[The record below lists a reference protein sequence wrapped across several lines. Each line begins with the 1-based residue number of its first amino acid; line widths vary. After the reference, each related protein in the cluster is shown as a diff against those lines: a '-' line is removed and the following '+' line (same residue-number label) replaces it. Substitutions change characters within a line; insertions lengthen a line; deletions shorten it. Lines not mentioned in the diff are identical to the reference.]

1 MCRVSWSK
9 FPDQK
14 RKVKGNASS
23 ICISKID
30 FSIPVLLYFT
40 FPAPKMPGM
49 E

>member
-14 RKVKGNASS
+14 EEVEGDAFN

-30 FSIPVLLYFT
+30 FSIPVLLHFI
-40 FPAPKMPGM
+40 FPAPKIPGM